1 MHDLHVIHRLNAER
15 AGREAGHA
23 MSSGEL
29 IAHLDA
35 NQEAGDEFDAEHAA
49 SLEVAF
55 DRGLRRGREEE

>member
-23 MSSGEL
+23 ASAGEL
-29 IAHLDA
+29 VAHLDA
-35 NQEAGDEFDAEHAA
+35 NDEVEANMDPEEQVAM
-49 SLEVAF
+49 SLAF